1 MGIIFIGSQQI
12 GHDCLKEVVNLGI
25 RVDAVFTFKPDPHE
39 IWEKNVDI
47 IAKENHIPIYL
58 PNELTVERIRKMNP
72 DMILV
77 VGYRKIFPKEI
88 LSVPKYG
95 VIGLHASL
103 LPHLRGHAPLNW
115 AIINGDAETGITMF
129 KMNDGIDTGDIIGQR
144 HTKIET
150 NMTIA
155 DLKEI
160 IQRLAVELVSE
171 FVPRIISGKAV
182 MSKQPLEGTYG
193 CPRIPDDSK
202 INWNDKTIKIYN
214 LIRGCEKTYAAFTIF
229 NNRKL
234 YIRKAELVSDEK
246 KYFGTPGQVGMI
258 NRDGSVLVITG
269 DGVLKILK
277 VSLGDENE
285 VDAKMILNSTKMRL

>member
-12 GHDCLKEVVNLGI
+12 GHDCLKEVINLGI
-25 RVDAVFTFKPDPHE
+25 KVDAVFTFKPDPHE

-47 IAKENHIPIYL
+47 VAKENHIPIFF
-58 PNELTVERIRKMNP
+58 PNDLTVEKIKRINP

-88 LSVPKYG
+88 LSIPKYG

-103 LPHLRGHAPLNW
+103 LPHLRGQAPLNW
-115 AIINGDAETGITMF
+115 AIINGDSETGITMF
-129 KMNDGIDTGDIIGQR
+129 KMDDGIDTGDIIGQK

-150 NMTIA
+150 NMTID

-160 IQRLAVELVSE
+160 IQRLAVELISE
-171 FVPRIISGKAV
+171 FVPLILSGKAV
-182 MSKQPLEGTYG
+182 MSKQPPEGTYG
-193 CPRIPDDSK
+193 CARIPDDSR
-202 INWNDKTIKIYN
+202 INWNDKTVKIYN

-234 YIRKAELVSDEK
+234 YIKKVELVSDGK

-269 DGVLKILK
+269 DGVLKILR
-277 VSLGDENE
+277 VSLEDKNE
-285 VDAKMILNSTKMRL
+285 VDAKMILNSTKIRL